1 MYKTTAT
8 WASIP
13 SATEVSDQIDPK
25 VSEMQA
31 AGLTDG
37 VGTQDWTNGPGILP
51 MDYLRTWTTE
61 EAAQQFKTFLET
73 LPTAPTSVVISEV

>member
-13 SATEVSDQIDPK
+13 NATEVSDQIDPK

-37 VGTQDWTNGPGILP
+37 VGTPDWPNGPGILP
-51 MDYLRTWTTE
+51 VDYFRTWTTE
-61 EAAQQFKTFLET
+61 AAAQQFKTFLET

>member
-8 WASIP
+8 WASSP

-37 VGTQDWTNGPGILP
+37 VGTQLWPNGSGILP
-51 MDYLRTWTTE
+51 MDYHRTWATE

-73 LPTAPTSVVISEV
+73 LPTAPASVVISEV

>member
-13 SATEVSDQIDPK
+13 NATEVSDQIDPK

-37 VGTQDWTNGPGILP
+37 VGTPDWPNGPGILP
-51 MDYLRTWTTE
+51 VDYFRTWTTE
-61 EAAQQFKTFLET
+61 AAAQQFKTFLET
-73 LPTAPTSVVISEV
+73 LPTAPASVVISEV

>member
-8 WASIP
+8 WASSP
-13 SATEVSDQIDPK
+13 SATEVSDHIDPK

-37 VGTQDWTNGPGILP
+37 VGTQDWPNGSGILP
-51 MDYLRTWTTE
+51 MNYLRTWATE

-73 LPTAPTSVVISEV
+73 LPTAPASVVISEV